1 MKRMVFPCVVAGMLV
16 MPQVSFAE
24 MDVTGVIHVSVD
36 ITNDGSQSTPTND
49 PSLIQ
54 VVSHKS
60 RINFNGQEELST
72 TLNLIWQYAAEFNA
86 DTGSFNGNTDNNDNS
101 IDTWDSYIG
110 LDGSIGSLKGGHMA
124 TLYRQSTDQLDIF
137 MDTAAD
143 FNSIFGINP
152 NSSNNHDL
160 RASNV
165 LAYESPDEKKLH
177 GGIAYIADEDQDG
190 VNEPGW
196 SLDLVY
202 DNQVLYM
209 AFAYQSLKRSGVG
222 GEDDKGTKFGAGWNF
237 GQGTKIG
244 VVWESLDAGGVGND
258 RDAYQFNISHLTG
271 NTTFK
276 FAYTSA
282 GEIGGVSDTGATN
295 ISLGLFNALSRTTE
309 WYALYTVTNN
319 DPLAGYGL
327 ETVANGA
334 TGEDVSAF
342 SFGLKHE
349 FSTL

>member
-1 MKRMVFPCVVAGMLV
+1 MKRIVFPCLVAGILV
-16 MPQVSFAE
+16 VPQVSFAE
-24 MDVTGVIHVSVD
+24 MDITGVVHVSVD
-36 ITNDGSQSTPTND
+36 ITDDGSTSSSAND
-49 PSLIQ
+49 PDGVQ

-60 RINFNGQEELST
+60 RINFNGQEELSG
-72 TLNLIWQYAAEFNA
+72 TLSLIWQYAAEFSA
-86 DTGSFNGNTDNNDNS
+86 DTGSFNGNTDDNDNS
-101 IDTWDSYIG
+101 IDTQDSYLG
-110 LDGSIGSLKGGHMA
+110 LDGGIGSLKGGHMA
-124 TLYRQSTDQLDIF
+124 TPYRQSTDRLDIF

-152 NSSNNHDL
+152 NSSNSHDL

-177 GGIAYIADEDQDG
+177 GALAYIADEDQDG

-196 SLDLVY
+196 SLDMVY
-202 DNQVLYM
+202 DNQMLYL
-209 AFAYQSLKRSGVG
+209 AFGYQSLKKSGVG
-222 GEDDKGTKFGAGWNF
+222 GEDDNGTKFGMGWNF

-244 VVWESLDAGGVGND
+244 LVWESLDAGGVGND

-282 GEIGGVSDTGATN
+282 GETGGVSDTGASN
-295 ISLGLFNALSRTTE
+295 ISLGVFNALSRTSE

-319 DPLAGYGL
+319 DPSAGYGL
-327 ETVANGA
+327 ETVVNGA
-334 TGEDVSAF
+334 AGENVSAF